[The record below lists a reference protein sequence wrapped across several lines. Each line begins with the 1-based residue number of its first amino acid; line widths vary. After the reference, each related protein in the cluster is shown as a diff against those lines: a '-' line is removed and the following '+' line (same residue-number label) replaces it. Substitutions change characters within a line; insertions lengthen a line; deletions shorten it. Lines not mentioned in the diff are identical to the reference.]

1 MAVAPKISNRSL
13 ADLEA
18 EAKSRFLVKSRFLKF
33 CEADGLSVI
42 TGYGVEDLRTAPL
55 QPWERFGGPAA
66 YCHLEGSQGVV
77 GSLVAEIP
85 PGQSLRPMRHLYEEL
100 ILILA
105 GHGATQ
111 IWCERTNQATTV
123 EWQPGSIFSPPLNT
137 RFQHFNGSATE
148 PVRFVAANNAP
159 LIFNIFGSADFIFN
173 APYEFSDRFSGES
186 DYFSAEMKPG
196 VLEDTSVNFIPD
208 ADAVQLTKYPTRGA
222 GFSRLGISGSNNTA
236 MIGHIMQIESGTYR
250 KPHRHGP
257 GAQVVVLE
265 GKGYSLMWPPGGEFV
280 KVDWRRGSLLV
291 PPEGWYH
298 SHFTTSKE
306 PARHLALR
314 SGLRGVGT
322 LWLATV
328 SERDGGHILE
338 HEDEPPEVRAIY
350 EAELA
355 KEGIPIGMVPIQ
367 YRQGTAQNKTVVP

>member
-1 MAVAPKISNRSL
+1 MAE
-13 ADLEA
+13 LEE

-55 QPWERFGGPAA
+55 KQWDRLGGPAA
-66 YCHLEGSQGVV
+66 YCHLEGSQGFV

-100 ILILA
+100 ILILE
-105 GHGATQ
+105 GHGASQ

-137 RFQHFNGSATE
+137 KFQHFNGSATE

-159 LIFNIFGSADFIFN
+159 LIFNIFGSADLIFN
-173 APYEFSDRFSGES
+173 VPYEFADRFSGES

-196 VLEDTSVNFIPD
+196 VLEDTAVNFIPD
-208 ADAVQLTKYPTRGA
+208 ANAVQLTKYPTRGA

-257 GAQVVVLE
+257 GAQVVVLG

-306 PARHLALR
+306 PARHMAFR

-328 SERDGGHILE
+328 SERDGGHIME
-338 HEDEPPEVRAIY
+338 HEDEPPEVRSIY

-355 KEGIPIGMVPIQ
+355 KGGIPIGMAPIQ
-367 YRQGTAQNKTVVP
+367 YRQPTAQKKTVVP